1 MERKTV
7 HERLRTIWDRYKFV
21 LLVVLIGV
29 VLLAWP
35 SAKQGNQTGQTSP
48 GTAQV
53 MDDAEQ
59 SCADTEAKME
69 EILSRISG
77 VGELHL
83 MLTVDS
89 GAQLQLAQDTELSY
103 SGATAAP
110 DDYSRKSDTV
120 VLSGD
125 SGDNPVVTGRNY
137 PVYRGALVV
146 CSGGGSAEVRLAV
159 TQAVAALT
167 GLSSERITVVKC
179 Q

>member
-1 MERKTV
+1 MERKTA
-7 HERLRTIWDRYKFV
+7 HEWFRAFWDRYKFV
-21 LLVVLIGV
+21 LLVVLIGII
-29 VLLAWP
+29 LLVWP
-35 SAKQGNQTGQTSP
+35 TAKRESESKQTQAAAFSSADSTEESN
-48 GTAQV
+48 
-53 MDDAEQ
+53 
-59 SCADTEAKME
+59 ADTVSQME
-69 EILSRISG
+69 SILSKISG

-83 MLTVDS
+83 MLTVDTS
-89 GAQLQLAQDTELSY
+89 SQLQLAQDTELSY

-125 SGDNPVVTGRNY
+125 SGDSAVVTGKNY

-146 CSGGGSAEVRLAV
+146 CAGGDNAGVKLAV

>member
-1 MERKTV
+1 MEQKKAR
-7 HERLRTIWDRYKFV
+7 ERFRTLWDRYKFV

-29 VLLAWP
+29 ILLVWP
-35 SAKQGNQTGQTSP
+35 TGKRESKSEQAQAAALQTSSE
-48 GTAQV
+48 TE
-53 MDDAEQ
+53 D
-59 SCADTEAKME
+59 SNADTTSQME
-69 EILSRISG
+69 GILSKISG

-83 MLTVDS
+83 MLTVDDS
-89 GAQLQLAQDTELSY
+89 SQLQLAQNTELSY
-103 SGATAAP
+103 SGETAAP
-110 DDYSRKSDTV
+110 DDYSRKSETV

-125 SGDNPVVTGRNY
+125 SGESTVVTGKSY

-146 CSGGGSAEVRLAV
+146 CTGGNNAEVRLAV